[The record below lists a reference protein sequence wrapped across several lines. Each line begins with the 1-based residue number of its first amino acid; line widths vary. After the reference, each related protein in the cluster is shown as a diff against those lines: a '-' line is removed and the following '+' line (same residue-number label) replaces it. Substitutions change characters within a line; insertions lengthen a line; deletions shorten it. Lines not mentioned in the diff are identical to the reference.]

1 MGEYADSLKKRN
13 STKASE
19 AVEAAREAAA
29 AAKARAKANA
39 AQEARDAARSRGRN
53 SPVSSQYPTGTL
65 TSPSTDFVLNPKK
78 SDKPKVV
85 KEKYKISKEVA
96 PDSSNLVDGVNI
108 SELFVKAKT
117 KIVLSLIR
125 NSKTLLGRYNFSGID
140 RITDYSLDAD
150 NSARQSEI
158 VVSYIRPNPT
168 YSLTEAMEQDVFM
181 KNINKINNQLNDFA
195 DDSVKFLLFGYN
207 TPAGFK
213 GATPKIVNGQARYD
227 LQFGFYTSS
236 GKVYRY
242 RLYEI
247 S

>member
-1 MGEYADSLKKRN
+1 MARPGAGGGTPAPDAE
-13 STKASE
+13 T
-19 AVEAAREAAA
+19 AREN
-29 AAKARAKANA
+29 R
-39 AQEARDAARSRGRN
+39 RLISRQPQDPYTKIENKRIPPKKPYVYPGFD
-53 SPVSSQYPTGTL
+53 PSSTIK
-65 TSPSTDFVLNPKK
+65 SPSSDFVITPKK

-227 LQFGFYTSS
+227 LQFSFYTSS